1 MSTRAALT
9 ARRDRLGM
17 AVLTEKM
24 ESRRQKV
31 ESGERR
37 TDEST
42 DVILRKESV
51 FELPPLS

>member
-1 MSTRAALT
+1 
-9 ARRDRLGM
+9 M